1 MSASI
6 SSAAPSRS
14 DARSG
19 GMVLAAAFLYIA
31 AFASIGFFIIF
42 FLAPLVYMLFESL
55 KPPLMSGGDQDAFT
69 LENYVTFLGD
79 PFYQEILLRTLR
91 IAALS
96 SLVMLVCGYPV
107 AYLLRIVSPR
117 VRGRLL
123 LLVVSPLLVSVVV
136 RTYGWVII
144 MGKEG
149 LLNSVLSGVGV
160 TGRFVNDTH
169 LFNETVVVIGVAHV
183 FIPFMILAI
192 YNSLQK
198 FNLSLLRAASNLG
211 APPYRVFVE
220 VTLPLTVPG
229 IVAGLATVFPL
240 AMGSFITVAVLGGP
254 SVWVISMSAYQEAM
268 ALLNW
273 QLAGA
278 IGISLLVAVTVLV
291 GLFGI
296 LMSRLTQE
304 QTRP

>member
-1 MSASI
+1 
-6 SSAAPSRS
+6 
-14 DARSG
+14 
-19 GMVLAAAFLYIA
+19 MVLAAAFLYIA